1 MARCVETVGSILC
14 AAIPAF
20 NRFYFQCFAIGE
32 NQDVRAAMKKT
43 RLRQDSVLERPLN
56 QHPATVLLVRS
67 NPVQP

>member
-1 MARCVETVGSILC
+1 
-14 AAIPAF
+14 
-20 NRFYFQCFAIGE
+20 
-32 NQDVRAAMKKT
+32 MKKT